1 MAREY
6 KKVFDEIRRDTEAGK
21 IEKQLD
27 KVSPKFR
34 EQLRKELEEEARKKK
49 QQKGPQSFFKR
60 QFENDT
66 TILSNILL
74 QPHFCSGFLNQSWGD
89 FRPNGSER
97 KYFEYAL
104 SHVLPRSTRYFGGA

>member
-34 EQLRKELEEEARKKK
+34 EQLKKELEEEA
-49 QQKGPQSFFKR
+49 
-60 QFENDT
+60 
-66 TILSNILL
+66 
-74 QPHFCSGFLNQSWGD
+74 
-89 FRPNGSER
+89 
-97 KYFEYAL
+97 
-104 SHVLPRSTRYFGGA
+104 